1 MHSFLLLS
9 PVINILYQLKKKKKQ
24 KEAVQTTFKAEQTL
38 L

>member
-9 PVINILYQLKKKKKQ
+9 PVINILYQLKKKKQ